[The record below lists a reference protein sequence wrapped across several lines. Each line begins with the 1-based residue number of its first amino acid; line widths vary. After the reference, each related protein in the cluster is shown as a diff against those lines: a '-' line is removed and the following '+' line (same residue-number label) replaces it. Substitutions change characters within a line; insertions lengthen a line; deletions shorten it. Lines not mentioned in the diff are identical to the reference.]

1 MKKLLYIIILT
12 SIFSCKNDAKFYEGK
27 KLAEFP
33 KTTFI
38 PTLENKIAVDKNSV
52 YCATLLFAW
61 DEIRKM
67 FIRIVKMC
75 FQEDKIEAFLKNFEE
90 VKQQIR
96 NFEGN
101 QFLELYQ
108 DKNDKRIFFT
118 YSYWENETALE
129 NYRNSTLFNEVWSY
143 TKTLFSDK
151 PEAWSVN
158 RLVTLS

>member
-1 MKKLLYIIILT
+1 ML
-12 SIFSCKNDAKFYEGK
+12 
-27 KLAEFP
+27 
-33 KTTFI
+33 
-38 PTLENKIAVDKNSV
+38 
-52 YCATLLFAW
+52 
-61 DEIRKM
+61 
-67 FIRIVKMC
+67 IRIVKMR
-75 FQEDKIEAFLKNFEE
+75 FKEDQVASFLANFEV
-90 VKQQIR
+90 VKQHIR

-108 DKNDKRIFFT
+108 DKNDPRIFFT
-118 YSYWENETALE
+118 YSYWNSEEALE